1 MRVLKI
7 RYIKQWAFFLLLFLS
22 SGIIYALL
30 GGMIITLLPKVS
42 RHFPGNFSLPP
53 LETP

>member
-30 GGMIITLLPKVS
+30 GGMIIYIIAQGLPALS
-42 RHFPGNFSLPP
+42 WEFLTAP